1 MKKKLIF
8 LFQIIFIYILFL
20 SISFADLQKNLIN
33 KITATKTLSFNFKQ
47 NIAEK
52 VEFGNCYIKYPLL
65 MKCIYQN
72 LKQKSVISNGKTV
85 AIIKKKYKKIY
96 YYPIRTT
103 PLFIILKKKLI
114 FLFQIIFIYILFL
127 SISFADLQK
136 NLINK
141 ITATKT
147 LSFNFKQ
154 NIAEKVE
161 FGNCYIKYPLLMK
174 CIYQNLKQ
182 KSVISN
188 GKTVAIIKKKY
199 KKIYYYPIRTTPLF
213 IILKKE
219 KILHLIRNNK
229 PTKIDSSIIEF
240 ELNEKKSNKLK
251 ILFDKNS
258 LEFKG
263 WKTKDAYSN
272 DVTFIIYD
280 LKTNEI
286 IEDEFFKI
294 PKEEDL

>member
-1 MKKKLIF
+1 MKKKF
-8 LFQIIFIYILFL
+8 
-20 SISFADLQKNLIN
+20 
-33 KITATKTLSFNFKQ
+33 
-47 NIAEK
+47 
-52 VEFGNCYIKYPLL
+52 
-65 MKCIYQN
+65 
-72 LKQKSVISNGKTV
+72 
-85 AIIKKKYKKIY
+85 
-96 YYPIRTT
+96 
-103 PLFIILKKKLI
+103 I

-272 DVTFIIYD
+272 DVSFIIYD

>member
-1 MKKKLIF
+1 M
-8 LFQIIFIYILFL
+8 
-20 SISFADLQKNLIN
+20 
-33 KITATKTLSFNFKQ
+33 
-47 NIAEK
+47 
-52 VEFGNCYIKYPLL
+52 
-65 MKCIYQN
+65 
-72 LKQKSVISNGKTV
+72 
-85 AIIKKKYKKIY
+85 
-96 YYPIRTT
+96 
-103 PLFIILKKKLI
+103 KKKLI

-251 ILFDKNS
+251 IFFDKNS

-272 DVTFIIYD
+272 DVSFIIYD

-286 IEDEFFKI
+286 IEDEFFEI